1 MRKRISKLRIFYPSL
16 AFQTKRIAV
25 LPRIVQDDSGVTA
38 IEYAMIAA
46 LVIVVVIAIIGSVGT
61 NLSSTFSQVAA
72 VL

>member
-1 MRKRISKLRIFYPSL
+1 MCKRISKLRILDPSL

-25 LPRIVQDDSGVTA
+25 LSRIVRDDSGVTA

-46 LVIVVVIAIIGSVGT
+46 LVIVVTIAIIGSVGT